1 MFPGKN
7 WNTLFDKPIIVG
19 AHWDV
24 VANTTGFNDNGSGMA
39 ALLET
44 VRVIMSAKCFKPANT
59 IVFVAFDSEESGSAG
74 SYEYVRRQIVPY
86 FIRRGM
92 KISGAII
99 LDTLMNHDPERN
111 SQNVPDAW
119 KNVLPKISD
128 SIQQDQ
134 NKGNFVA
141 IIGRDSI
148 QESRIM
154 NVFSNWFGLVTK
166 GINARKAIFD
176 FKAYNFVLKDL
187 PHDKFPTEETLLNY
201 SSFWRSDNARFWYY
215 RESEN
220 GLNLKE
226 SYERAETISL
236 PAILISDTGKAF
248 LI

>member
-1 MFPGKN
+1 M
-7 WNTLFDKPIIVG
+7 G

-39 ALLET
+39 ALLEA

-59 IVFVAFDSEESGSAG
+59 IIFVAFDSEESGSAG

-148 QESRIM
+148 QESRVM
-154 NVFSNWFGLVTK
+154 NVFSNWFGLVMK
-166 GINARKAIFD
+166 GINAQKAIFD
-176 FKAYNFVLKDL
+176 FKAYKFVLKDL

-220 GLNLKE
+220 GLNFKE

-248 LI
+248 

>member
-1 MFPGKN
+1 
-7 WNTLFDKPIIVG
+7 
-19 AHWDV
+19 
-24 VANTTGFNDNGSGMA
+24 
-39 ALLET
+39 
-44 VRVIMSAKCFKPANT
+44 
-59 IVFVAFDSEESGSAG
+59 
-74 SYEYVRRQIVPY
+74 
-86 FIRRGM
+86 
-92 KISGAII
+92 
-99 LDTLMNHDPERN
+99 MNHDPERN

-128 SIQQDQ
+128 SIQQDE

-141 IIGRDSI
+141 IIGRGNT

-166 GINARKAIFD
+166 GINVQRAIFD

-220 GLNLKE
+220 GLNFKE
-226 SYERAETISL
+226 SYESAETISL

-248 LI
+248 